1 MTQKILGNTT
11 LSVLTRQAD
20 QQGLTPLHLAASFN
34 SLRTTIPL
42 LMADR
47 HVAYMKDTEGRTAL
61 HIAAYTGHKTIM
73 EKILSICPD
82 CYELVDKRG
91 WNALHFAVNSF
102 YPRGAVR
109 LILQNS
115 TLKSL
120 WNEKDA
126 NGNTVLHH
134 HSNSSRFVLQ
144 LGNDP
149 RLDQMAFN
157 KQNLDAFD
165 VVATNEEI
173 GVGKFLALRKL
184 TFGNLCLSKR
194 VFRRMVKVEGKETI
208 MKKDD
213 IIEEKFIIKVEKAA
227 EAHLVVAALIATVT
241 FAAGIAVPGGFVD
254 GKDTDAGA
262 AILRTNVAFKAFI
275 ISNSIAMVLSTI
287 SALIQLFVP
296 MWFHQYFT
304 FSGGTLF
311 FVAFSL
317 TVFAMGAMM
326 LAFFMAPYSRICD
339 NIDATTR
346 RFWWKPKNP
355 NGKFLAWKAWEDL
368 CIPKGKGGLEFK
380 TTRAPTR
387 LF

>member
-1 MTQKILGNTT
+1 
-11 LSVLTRQAD
+11 
-20 QQGLTPLHLAASFN
+20 
-34 SLRTTIPL
+34 
-42 LMADR
+42 MADR

-82 CYELVDKRG
+82 CYELVDDRG

-134 HSNSSRFVLQ
+134 HSNSSRFILQ

-173 GVGKFLALRKL
+173 GVGK
-184 TFGNLCLSKR
+184 
-194 VFRRMVKVEGKETI
+194 VM
-208 MKKDD
+208 
-213 IIEEKFIIKVEKAA
+213 
-227 EAHLVVAALIATVT
+227 
-241 FAAGIAVPGGFVD
+241 
-254 GKDTDAGA
+254 
-262 AILRTNVAFKAFI
+262 
-275 ISNSIAMVLSTI
+275 
-287 SALIQLFVP
+287 
-296 MWFHQYFT
+296 QYF
-304 FSGGTLF
+304 LF
-311 FVAFSL
+311 H
-317 TVFAMGAMM
+317 
-326 LAFFMAPYSRICD
+326 
-339 NIDATTR
+339 
-346 RFWWKPKNP
+346 
-355 NGKFLAWKAWEDL
+355 
-368 CIPKGKGGLEFK
+368 
-380 TTRAPTR
+380 
-387 LF
+387 